1 MNCLIENNNIFK
13 LEYGQKECIGV
24 TAAAYKE
31 LENDLITALEKA
43 ENYKQ
48 LSEEYK
54 QKLIDNGLITVPKTA
69 EEIQME
75 ILQGLNNLSSVVVD
89 IKGRLEVLENE
100 SSSNIENS
108 ETTQCRTDENNGSI
122 RKGKTVSK

>member
-54 QKLIDNGLITVPKTA
+54 QKLIDNGLMTVPKTA

-75 ILQGLNNLSSVVVD
+75 ILQGLNNLTGVVNNLG
-89 IKGRLEVLENE
+89 KRLEVLENE

-122 RKGKTVSK
+122 RKGKAVSK

>member
-54 QKLIDNGLITVPKTA
+54 QKLIDNGLMTVPKTA

-75 ILQGLNNLSSVVVD
+75 ILQGLNNLTGVVNNLG
-89 IKGRLEVLENE
+89 KRLEVLENE

-108 ETTQCRTDENNGSI
+108 ETTQCRTGENNGSI
-122 RKGKTVSK
+122 RKGKAVSK

>member
-48 LSEEYK
+48 LSDRFKYRRK
-54 QKLIDNGLITVPKTA
+54 DNQRQT
-69 EEIQME
+69 IQRHRGY
-75 ILQGLNNLSSVVVD
+75 I
-89 IKGRLEVLENE
+89 
-100 SSSNIENS
+100 
-108 ETTQCRTDENNGSI
+108 RTWLY
-122 RKGKTVSK
+122 RA

>member
-31 LENDLITALEKA
+31 LESDLITALEKA

-75 ILQGLNNLSSVVVD
+75 ILQGLNNLTGVVNNLG
-89 IKGRLEVLENE
+89 KRLEVLENE

-108 ETTQCRTDENNGSI
+108 ETTQCGANENNGSI
-122 RKGKTVSK
+122 RKGKTVPK

>member
-24 TAAAYKE
+24 TASAYKE
-31 LENDLITALEKA
+31 LENDLIIALEKA

-108 ETTQCRTDENNGSI
+108 ETAQCRTDENNGSI
-122 RKGKTVSK
+122 RKGKTVPK

>member
-1 MNCLIENNNIFK
+1 MNCSIENNNIFK
-13 LEYGQKECIGV
+13 SEYGQKECIGV

-54 QKLIDNGLITVPKTA
+54 QKLIDNGLMTVPKTA

-75 ILQGLNNLSSVVVD
+75 ILQGLNNLTGVVNNLG
-89 IKGRLEVLENE
+89 KRLEVLENE

-108 ETTQCRTDENNGSI
+108 ETTQCGTNENNGSI
-122 RKGKTVSK
+122 RKGKTIPK

>member
-24 TAAAYKE
+24 TATAYKE
-31 LENDLITALEKA
+31 LENDLIIALEKA

-54 QKLIDNGLITVPKTA
+54 QKLIDNGLMTVPKTA

-75 ILQGLNNLSSVVVD
+75 ILQGLNNLTGVVNNLG
-89 IKGRLEVLENE
+89 KRLEVLENE

-122 RKGKTVSK
+122 RKGKAVSK

>member
-1 MNCLIENNNIFK
+1 MNCLVENNNIFK

-43 ENYKQ
+43 ENYKK

-75 ILQGLNNLSSVVVD
+75 ILQGLNNLTGVVNNLG
-89 IKGRLEVLENE
+89 KRLEVLENE

-108 ETTQCRTDENNGSI
+108 ETAQCRTDENNGSI